1 MFPEIIDVHCH
12 PFLNAQENSA
22 LSRYGGPE
30 TPEDFVNELRRAGIT
45 KACGSVIKRIG
56 GTDFEE
62 VRRLNDSA
70 VSFALMFPD
79 FFIPGIH
86 IHTLFPDES
95 CREIERMHAKG
106 VRLVGELVPYMMGYS
121 NYAVKEAFPVYEL
134 MQQLGMIINIHPTND
149 GDLEMLMREFPHLPV
164 IVAHPQEKEGYEAHL
179 GRMARYANAYLDIS
193 GTGLFRNG
201 LLRYGIDRVGKERFL
216 LGTDYPICNPAM
228 QIHGVM
234 YERLS
239 DSEKEAILSKNF
251 LALMV

>member
-12 PFLNAQENSA
+12 PFLNVQENSA

-30 TPEDFVNELRRAGIT
+30 TPEEFVNELRRAGIT
-45 KACGSVIKRIG
+45 KACGSVIKRID

-121 NYAVKEAFPVYEL
+121 NYAVRDAFPVYEL
-134 MQQLGMIINIHPTND
+134 MQQLGMILNIHPTND
-149 GDLEMLMREFPHLPV
+149 RDLEMLMREFPHLTV
-164 IVAHPQEKEGYEAHL
+164 IVAHPQEKEEYEAHL

-193 GTGLFRNG
+193 GTGLFRNS
-201 LLRYGIDRVGKERFL
+201 LLRYGIDQVGKERFL

-251 LALMV
+251 LDLMV